1 MDAEKRKAES
11 GREHQKKAMAY
22 IAAEKKVIN
31 NDICFL
37 GWVFSS
43 NIVENELDHKVVV
56 KDIRFQR

>member
-31 NDICFL
+31 NNICLRL
-37 GWVFSS
+37 G
-43 NIVENELDHKVVV
+43 I
-56 KDIRFQR
+56 